1 MEYRIA
7 KINDYDNIIQMKN
20 RVKERII
27 KQQLPIWQHGYPL
40 DSMIEEDIEK
50 EHGRVVEING
60 KIVAYSVFLPSE
72 EEYDKGTFKKDNLQ
86 SFGRVMVDDGY
97 TGLHIGKFLVGSMI
111 EEAKKIGKDG
121 MGITADECNIRAV
134 NLYKSFGFVKEGSNQ
149 FPYAYLDIY
158 GLYF

>member
-50 EHGRVVEING
+50 N
-60 KIVAYSVFLPSE
+60 
-72 EEYDKGTFKKDNLQ
+72 
-86 SFGRVMVDDGY
+86 
-97 TGLHIGKFLVGSMI
+97 
-111 EEAKKIGKDG
+111 
-121 MGITADECNIRAV
+121 MGE
-134 NLYKSFGFVKEGSNQ
+134 L
-149 FPYAYLDIY
+149 
-158 GLYF
+158 